1 MPTCSPRTMQC
12 TQLPVLL
19 INTNHRWSDAL
30 LVSLY
35 LIKGNLNDKRN
46 DGLAENGINEK
57 VDASPVTQEIVFLSL
72 RLPLG
77 TGEFLFRANGLVS

>member
-1 MPTCSPRTMQC
+1 MPTCSPRTRQC
-12 TQLPVLL
+12 SVNQQNWRLR
-19 INTNHRWSDAL
+19 NHRWSDAL

>member
-1 MPTCSPRTMQC
+1 MPTCSPRTKQC

-19 INTNHRWSDAL
+19 INTNHRWSDSL

-46 DGLAENGINEK
+46 DGFAENGINEK
-57 VDASPVTQEIVFLSL
+57 VDATPVTQKIVFLSP

-77 TGEFLFRANGLVS
+77 TREFLFRANGLAS

>member
-1 MPTCSPRTMQC
+1 MPTCSPRTKQC

-35 LIKGNLNDKRN
+35 LIIGNLNDKGN
-46 DGLAENGINEK
+46 DGLAENEINEQ
-57 VDASPVTQEIVFLSL
+57 VDASPVTQKI
-72 RLPLG
+72 
-77 TGEFLFRANGLVS
+77 